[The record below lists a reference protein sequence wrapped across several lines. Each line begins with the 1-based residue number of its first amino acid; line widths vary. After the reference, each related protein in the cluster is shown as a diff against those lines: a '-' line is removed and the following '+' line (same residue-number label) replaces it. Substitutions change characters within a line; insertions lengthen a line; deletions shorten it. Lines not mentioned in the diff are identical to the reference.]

1 MVNQKVFMNVSK
13 AVSFEN
19 NCFHFQYEHA
29 YVELCMEGNV
39 FENSRRHIIRY
50 FSDIDRAESFTSQWL
65 KQVALSDKQVEELK
79 PSYSAALLNTV
90 C

>member
-1 MVNQKVFMNVSK
+1 MVNQKVFTNVSK

-19 NCFHFQYEHA
+19 NCFQYECA

-39 FENSRRHIIRY
+39 FENSCHHVIRY
-50 FSDIDRAESFTSQWL
+50 FSDIVGAKSFTSQWL
-65 KQVALSDKQVEELK
+65 KQVALSNKQVEELK
-79 PSYSAALLNTV
+79 PLYSAALLNTA